1 MDCPLILY
9 YAGTLGTADYLAPCD
24 NCRMCAYT
32 TCKYKEC
39 GFLIQP
45 MSLSSTTTNTVQLL
59 GKSCGGSI
67 PLVSASNGALVTV
80 ADLTAG
86 TIYRVYPSTVNGI
99 LRGIV
104 SSL

>member
-45 MSLSSTTTNTVQLL
+45 MSLSSTTTNTV
-59 GKSCGGSI
+59 
-67 PLVSASNGALVTV
+67 
-80 ADLTAG
+80 
-86 TIYRVYPSTVNGI
+86 
-99 LRGIV
+99 
-104 SSL
+104 